1 MKHFEEAVEIRINRV
16 SDWHSEIIE
25 YLESV
30 YEYDDLDEE
39 EYIEAY
45 QETERLFENGEVD

>member
-45 QETERLFENGEVD
+45 QETERIFINGEVD